1 LAAPKVTQNPSSERR
16 PAYFS
21 DRGRLFQSD
30 RGRRFSVIVDG
41 ISRWSRPG
49 TDARKRWG

>member
-1 LAAPKVTQNPSSERR
+1 VKLPALAASLL

-30 RGRRFSVIVDG
+30 RGRYFSVIVDG
-41 ISRWSRPG
+41 IS
-49 TDARKRWG
+49 D